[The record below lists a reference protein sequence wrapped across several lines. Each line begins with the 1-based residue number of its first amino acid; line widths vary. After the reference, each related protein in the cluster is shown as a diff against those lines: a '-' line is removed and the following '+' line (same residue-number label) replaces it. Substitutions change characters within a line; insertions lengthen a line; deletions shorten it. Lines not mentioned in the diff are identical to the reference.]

1 MKMRSV
7 APMRIAK
14 YGYIVMAAAF
24 CVIGLLLMIFPE
36 TSTQVICCTL
46 GIAML
51 CFGVIK
57 LIGYFSRD
65 LFRLA
70 FQFDLEF
77 GILLTALGLIVL
89 LRPAGAMSFLFVALG
104 ISILTDGLFRIRI
117 AMDAKTFGVRS
128 WWLLLMLAI
137 VTAVVGLL
145 LVFHPLKSAQWMT
158 VLLGMSL
165 FAEGVLNL
173 SVAVSTVKIIRHQQP
188 DVIDAEILDDES

>member
-77 GILLTALGLIVL
+77 GILLTALGMIVL

-158 VLLGMSL
+158 VLLGVSL

>member
-1 MKMRSV
+1 MKTMKEVIAMKMRSV

-104 ISILTDGLFRIRI
+104 ISILTE
-117 AMDAKTFGVRS
+117 M
-128 WWLLLMLAI
+128 
-137 VTAVVGLL
+137 
-145 LVFHPLKSAQWMT
+145 PQEQQWP
-158 VLLGMSL
+158 
-165 FAEGVLNL
+165 
-173 SVAVSTVKIIRHQQP
+173 QP
-188 DVIDAEILDDES
+188 AFWRA

>member
-104 ISILTDGLFRIRI
+104 ISILTDGLFKIRI

-137 VTAVVGLL
+137 VTAIVGLL

-158 VLLGMSL
+158 VLLGVSL

>member
-1 MKMRSV
+1 M
-7 APMRIAK
+7 
-14 YGYIVMAAAF
+14 
-24 CVIGLLLMIFPE
+24 
-36 TSTQVICCTL
+36 ICCTL

-158 VLLGMSL
+158 VLLGVSL
-165 FAEGVLNL
+165 FAEGVHNL